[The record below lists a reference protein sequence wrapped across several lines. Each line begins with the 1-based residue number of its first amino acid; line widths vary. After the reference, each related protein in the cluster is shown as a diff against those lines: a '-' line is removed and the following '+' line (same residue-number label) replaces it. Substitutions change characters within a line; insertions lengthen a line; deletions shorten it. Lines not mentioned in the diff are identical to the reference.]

1 MTPVY
6 LSGCFGVLHPGR
18 GNRAALICGPLSD
31 EALNTYRPMAFL
43 AQQLADAEIPTLR
56 LSYYGTGDSAGN
68 DDEPNRFH
76 QWLASI
82 AAGVAWLREHCGV
95 AVVTLIGVRI
105 GASLAA
111 RAACDIDAVDSIVLV
126 SPSGGRQ
133 LIHEL
138 TLSARIAQRVWQTRQ
153 PADDGTWFESHGL
166 RISHVT
172 RDALNCRSI
181 FASYP
186 ARQLAQALL
195 LETTDRPAAQ
205 NLVQTLQRLGT
216 TATFEVSEDLDR
228 LQRDSSEAEVPHKAF
243 DRIAGWMQSLPTQPA
258 ISPAANFPEHPSLD
272 VGAARETPIR
282 FGPNESLF
290 GILSTP
296 IRSRPDAPA
305 VLLINTSA
313 NPRWANSRVAVDIA
327 RGLAADGIA
336 SLRMDA
342 SGIGDTAL
350 CTGETGQP
358 YSEALSRD
366 VVHAVAELAQRT
378 QRRVLL
384 YGGCSGAYHAL
395 QAAYRDS
402 AASGLILVN
411 LQRFVWREGD
421 PSDIVRR
428 SALRP
433 TKFYLRNILTAQ
445 AWLRLLRAD
454 FDVANLARVFAARMV
469 RRAAA
474 AIDPAINLL
483 SRRPTQ
489 VRQVRQAVHR
499 LGQRGIPILYV
510 LGENDPGIEEMAEYF
525 GRDGRRLA
533 QQRNVT
539 LRFLQGADHTLSA
552 HSVRDE
558 LIRQIRDWCRTCWHA
573 QDSEAPLT
581 LAETPRQSVA
591 GFAVTHAFQ
600 APAASSRK

>member
-1 MTPVY
+1 MIPVY

-31 EALNTYRPMAFL
+31 EALNNYRALAFL

-56 LSYYGTGDSAGN
+56 LAYYGTGDSAGE
-68 DDEPNRFH
+68 DDEPNRFD
-76 QWLASI
+76 QWLGSI
-82 AAGVAWLREHCGV
+82 ATGVDWLCEHCGV
-95 AVVTLIGVRI
+95 AAVTLIGVRS

-133 LIHEL
+133 FLHEL

-153 PADDGTWFESHGL
+153 PADDGTWFESHGV
-166 RISHVT
+166 RISHAT
-172 RDALNCRSI
+172 RDALNTLDIRKLS
-181 FASYP
+181 SPP
-186 ARQLAQALL
+186 AAQALL
-195 LETTDRPAAQ
+195 LEPTDRPATRD
-205 NLVQTLQRLGT
+205 LVQTLQRIGT
-216 TATFEVSEDLDR
+216 IAKFDVIEDLEN
-228 LQRDSSEAEVPHKAF
+228 LQRDSSEAAVPHKAF
-243 DRIAGWMQSLPTQPA
+243 NRIVGWVQSLPTQPA
-258 ISPAANFPEHPSLD
+258 VPGTAILPASPALD
-272 VGAARETPIR
+272 TGAAQETPIR

-296 IRSRPDAPA
+296 TWPCHDAPA

-313 NPRWANSRVAVDIA
+313 NPRWANSRIAVDIA

-342 SGIGDTAL
+342 SGIGDSAL
-350 CTGETGQP
+350 RAGEVGQP
-358 YSEALSRD
+358 YSEALTRD

-433 TKFYLRNILTAQ
+433 TKFYLRNIFAAQ

-469 RRAAA
+469 RRAMAG
-474 AIDPAINLL
+474 IDPVINLL

-489 VRQVRQAVHR
+489 VRQVRQAVRR

-525 GRDGRRLA
+525 GRDGRRLRR
-533 QQRNVT
+533 QRNVT
-539 LRFLQGADHTLSA
+539 LRFLPGADHTLSA
-552 HSVRDE
+552 HSVRAE
-558 LIRQIRDWCRTCWHA
+558 LILQIRDWCRTCWQTRESESALTHA
-573 QDSEAPLT
+573 V
-581 LAETPRQSVA
+581 TPRQPGA
-591 GFAVTHAFQ
+591 GFVVTHAFQ
-600 APAASSRK
+600 ASVVPSRK